1 MARESLQSALEQIY
15 AQGGTDADAR
25 AYAAS
30 KGYELRPQEPLGPG
44 HEAPAPWLGAER
56 PGTGQ
61 APLLDPSLTGPA
73 SMAGGM
79 AGGAVA
85 APLAVASGPFA
96 PVVEVAGVAMG
107 AEAGRQT
114 ARAINYFAQGL
125 TDRRPAVD
133 RWLES
138 LGNMAWDAT
147 LQAGGAAAGKA
158 VRAGWGSV
166 LKMLRP
172 GDLGGVERLAAF
184 ERLGVKPNAGAV
196 SQRPAVQGTELALA
210 KLPTSGA
217 ITGKG
222 LQATQDDLALA
233 AGEIAD
239 RISAQAR
246 TVQEGGDI
254 LQRGIKGKGGF
265 LDRFFGE
272 TETSFAAVNKGL
284 RARAVPEPMITV
296 GGKLEP
302 MAPGAAVDGLDRIRV
317 PMDKAR
323 AAIAREAEVFAQDPD
338 VQRMMIPPQFQTIL
352 DKIQRGAGSL
362 TWREADAFRKYVG
375 RQAADPRLVSDVTTG
390 QWKQLY
396 RGIVEDMSPVAAQH
410 GQGQQWRA
418 ALDAYRAGSQTIDD
432 FLEQITSKPEVGA
445 AFQAAFRG
453 AKYGDKMLE
462 AVQGSLTPEEWRA
475 LVGVQFRE
483 MGLRRSQDVGETAV
497 ALSGELRQWSPRT
510 FLTSFKNLTPEARK
524 RMFSGL
530 PDGLQQAIQDLVT
543 TSDAV
548 AKSKAFLNTS
558 NTGQANVYMALL
570 QGSVIGAGGAGA
582 VLGAPVTGGATL
594 LAAAGLPPAFALLF
608 ERPWFVRWL
617 AKGVQIAP
625 ANYGGL
631 AAHLARLGQGIEGEK
646 DPMVRELASRFGQ
659 GIANTFQQQAAED
672 RRRALNAP
680 TSNL

>member
-79 AGGAVA
+79 AGGALA

-284 RARAVPEPMITV
+284 ARSATPPRTAVAPVAAGERITV
-296 GGKLEP
+296 GGALESVEGGNNVQGFAGR
-302 MAPGAAVDGLDRIRV
+302 APLQ
-317 PMDKAR
+317 
-323 AAIAREAEVFAQDPD
+323 AEQQYFYHVAP
-338 VQRMMIPPQFQTIL
+338 
-352 DKIQRGAGSL
+352 
-362 TWREADAFRKYVG
+362 ADAV
-375 RQAADPRLVSDVTTG
+375 QD
-390 QWKQLY
+390 
-396 RGIVEDMSPVAAQH
+396 I
-410 GQGQQWRA
+410 
-418 ALDAYRAGSQTIDD
+418 ID
-432 FLEQITSKPEVGA
+432 
-445 AFQAAFRG
+445 
-453 AKYGDKMLE
+453 
-462 AVQGSLTPEEWRA
+462 
-475 LVGVQFRE
+475 
-483 MGLRRSQDVGETAV
+483 
-497 ALSGELRQWSPRT
+497 
-510 FLTSFKNLTPEARK
+510 
-524 RMFSGL
+524 
-530 PDGLQQAIQDLVT
+530 
-543 TSDAV
+543 
-548 AKSKAFLNTS
+548 
-558 NTGQANVYMALL
+558 
-570 QGSVIGAGGAGA
+570 
-582 VLGAPVTGGATL
+582 
-594 LAAAGLPPAFALLF
+594 
-608 ERPWFVRWL
+608 
-617 AKGVQIAP
+617 KGVRPLTATRESWK
-625 ANYGGL
+625 
-631 AAHLARLGQGIEGEK
+631 AAKREW
-646 DPMVRELASRFGQ
+646 VRRWSERSGRSAKEVLKWRPDFEDEVASISAF
-659 GIANTFQQQAAED
+659 TDESQALKWAKFESKFSEYLSLCCQ
-672 RRRALNAP
+672 AQC
-680 TSNL
+680 